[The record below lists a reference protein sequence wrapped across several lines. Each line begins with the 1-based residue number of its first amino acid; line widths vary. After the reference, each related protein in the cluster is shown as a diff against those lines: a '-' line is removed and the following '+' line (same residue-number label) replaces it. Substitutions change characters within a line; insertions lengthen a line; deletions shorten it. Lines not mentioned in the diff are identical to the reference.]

1 MYFTHFGCRA
11 QEGNRNWI
19 TIPESWPSSFCSER
33 CFMLEPYDFQYALA
47 VDKKSGD
54 AFFFFFFNTKL
65 YLFAF

>member
-54 AFFFFFFNTKL
+54 AFFFFNTKL